1 MTVSDSDEATPRLG
15 RGRFDA
21 VLVAGALG
29 VNNIASYLLTLVAAR
44 LLVPAAF
51 GELGSLLA
59 ILVIGAVPALGLQTV
74 VALRVAGDSSPR
86 PPGPLTALGFGTSLT
101 IMVVA
106 LLSTPLFIW
115 LLHLDGPGAML
126 FLALA
131 LGPITLNGLWY
142 GTLQGAQRFGTMA
155 RLLLAEGAGRIGGT
169 LIGLLVTRTPTG
181 ALAGAASGAM
191 VVAFVGWV
199 ICGKPR
205 PTRLD
210 IAHVRDV
217 LHAAQ
222 ALLALVLLVNLD
234 LVLARH
240 TLPEDVAGEYAV
252 GAVVTKVAY
261 WLPYAI
267 AVVVLPRL
275 ASDEGRRRVIP
286 LALGVC
292 AALGALVVSGC
303 ALFGDLGVRVI
314 GGAKYAESVVP
325 LWEFAL
331 VGSMLSLV
339 QILLFSR
346 IASADR
352 RSTVLTWLAVLLE
365 IGLVSA
371 WLNGSLT
378 SVVTAAVIATGVLVF
393 AGASVE
399 LRSRRVAARLLS
411 V

>member
-1 MTVSDSDEATPRLG
+1 MTVSGSKEATPALG

-29 VNNIASYLLTLVAAR
+29 VNNVASYLLTLVAAR
-44 LLVPAAF
+44 LLVPASF

-59 ILVIGAVPALGLQTV
+59 VLVIGAVPALGLQTV
-74 VALRVAGDSSPR
+74 VALRVAGDSSRR
-86 PPGPLTALGFGTSLT
+86 PPGPLVALGFGTSASIT
-101 IMVVA
+101 VVA
-106 LLSTPLFIW
+106 LLSVPLFVW
-115 LLHLDGPGAML
+115 LLHLDGPGSML
-126 FLALA
+126 FVALA

-142 GTLQGAQRFGTMA
+142 GSLQGAQRFGTMA
-155 RLLLAEGAGRIGGT
+155 RLLLAEGVGRIGGT
-169 LIGLLVTRTPTG
+169 LVGLLITRTPTG
-181 ALAGAASGAM
+181 ALAGAAFGAM
-191 VVAFVGWV
+191 AVAFAGWL
-199 ICGKPR
+199 ICGRPKPA
-205 PTRLD
+205 RLD
-210 IAHVRDV
+210 FAHVRDV

-252 GAVVTKVAY
+252 GAVLTKIAY

-286 LALGVC
+286 LALGLC
-292 AALGALVVSGC
+292 AALNALVVGGA
-303 ALFGDLGVRVI
+303 ALFGELGVRVI
-314 GGAKYAESVVP
+314 GGAKYADSVVP

-331 VGSMLSLV
+331 VGSLLSLV

-352 RSTVLTWLAVLLE
+352 RSTVLTWVAVLVE
-365 IGLVSA
+365 IGLVFA
-371 WLNGSLT
+371 WFNGSLT
-378 SVVTAAVIATGVLVF
+378 NVVTAAVIATGALAA
-393 AGASVE
+393 AGAVVE
-399 LRSRRVAARLLS
+399 SRSRRVPVAVA
-411 V
+411 

>member
-1 MTVSDSDEATPRLG
+1 MTVSGSNEATPALG

-29 VNNIASYLLTLVAAR
+29 VNNVASYLLTLVAAR

-86 PPGPLTALGFGTSLT
+86 PPGPLVALGFGTSVSVT
-101 IMVVA
+101 VVA
-106 LLSTPLFIW
+106 LLSTPLFVW

-142 GTLQGAQRFGTMA
+142 GTLQGAQRFGTMS
-155 RLLLAEGAGRIGGT
+155 RLVVTEGAGRIGGT
-169 LIGLLVTRTPTG
+169 LVGLMITRTPTG
-181 ALAGAASGAM
+181 ALAGAAAGAV
-191 VVAFVGWV
+191 VVAFVGWL

-240 TLPEDVAGEYAV
+240 TLPEDVAGAYAV
-252 GAVVTKVAY
+252 GAVLTKIAY

-267 AVVVLPRL
+267 AIVVLPRL

-286 LALGVC
+286 LALGLC
-292 AALGALVVSGC
+292 AVLNVIVVGGS
-303 ALFGDLGVRVI
+303 ALFGELGVRLI
-314 GGAKYAESVVP
+314 GGAKYAGSVVP

-331 VGSMLSLV
+331 VGSLLSLV

-352 RSTVLTWLAVLLE
+352 RSTVLTWVAVLVE
-365 IGLVSA
+365 IGLVLV

-378 SVVTAAVIATGVLVF
+378 NVVTAAVIATGVLAV
-393 AGASVE
+393 AGAVVE
-399 LRSRRVAARLLS
+399 LRSRRVPLAVA
-411 V
+411 